1 MSLKG
6 ALPKANE
13 ERTQLQ
19 DEPFLTNTTEES
31 KGPTKA
37 TAAEN

>member
-37 TAAEN
+37 TDAEN